1 MANPIQHL
9 CQTQANITQHSVQTR
24 PTTSDENF
32 KQCQTQSNIFAKS
45 KPILPCN
52 TGSVSAQMRPTMF
65 MMKILNDTKPN
76 PTSLPNPSQYYHAT
90 HAVSVLKRGQR
101 WMKVKQCQIQSNIY
115 PCQTQANI
123 TQHSAQTRPTTL
135 DENFKQCQ
143 TQANIT
149 YLFIYLALPTRAGSP
164 QQHMPITVG
173 PFT

>member
-32 KQCQTQSNIFAKS
+32 RQCQTQSNIFAKP

-52 TGSVSAQMRPTMF
+52 TGSVSAQTRPTMF

-90 HAVSVLKRGQR
+90 HAVSVLKRGQQLT
-101 WMKVKQCQIQSNIY
+101 M
-115 PCQTQANI
+115 
-123 TQHSAQTRPTTL
+123 
-135 DENFKQCQ
+135 DEKFKQCQ
-143 TQANIT
+143 TQSNIFAKPKPRLPNDENSKQCQIQANI
-149 YLFIYLALPTRAGSP
+149 FAKPKPILPCNTCSVSAQTRS
-164 QQHMPITVG
+164 T
-173 PFT
+173 TLDES